1 MSAIQNYRVSRGDTL
16 TDIAAAHGVSPEAL
30 MRANGMNPALADGR
44 VSRNA
49 ADPDRLQ
56 VDQVLRIPV
65 ATPGLE
71 RQHRV
76 APGESLLD
84 IAKRWGVELLDLLH
98 LNPHV
103 AGAAGQPGAPA
114 GAAPTA
120 DAGAKTAATATTPA
134 ATGTAGRLDLKAFTN
149 PELGSNAPAAI
160 VIGNAEGTRKPDG
173 GFRGAFNGHA
183 DPGNAKHN
191 LGSFSYQDGG
201 VTTAAQAD
209 RKQLQ
214 VLTKA
219 LPNYERAAKAAGLD
233 PANPRLAS
241 AYLDLYNQSKTA
253 AGRFLDRMGSLSGKT
268 LDVATLTQARVDSF
282 INPRSGERYAG
293 AAGGFVNIARKQVE
307 REPTAAEIRGV
318 VHADQLRREKALEG
332 ALSKQ
337 GLLTGTG
344 TAPATA
350 SKPAAALPPAAAHN
364 APAGSTGAG
373 SVAKPD
379 AAAAPAGQ
387 PKWLTVALGERGVK
401 EIRGS
406 EDSPRVLEYHQA
418 TSLKAK
424 DDETS
429 WCSSFVNWSMKQ
441 AGVQGTNSAAAR
453 SWLNWG
459 EKVTPDAAHVK
470 PGDVI
475 VFPRG
480 NNPAF
485 GHVAI
490 VKEVLGDGQVMVVG
504 GNQTTGKNKPDGVTE
519 SVRNLADA
527 IGVRRAP

>member
-84 IAKRWGVELLDLLH
+84 IAKRWGVELLDLLN
-98 LNPHV
+98 LNPQV
-103 AGAAGQPGAPA
+103 AGASQPAA
-114 GAAPTA
+114 ATAPTA
-120 DAGAKTAATATTPA
+120 SASAAGSP
-134 ATGTAGRLDLKAFTN
+134 RLDLKAFTN
-149 PELGSNAPAAI
+149 PELGSNALAAI
-160 VIGNAEGTRKPDG
+160 VIGTAEGTRKPDG
-173 GFRGAFNGHA
+173 SFKGAFGGHA

-214 VLTKA
+214 VLAKA
-219 LPNYERAAKAAGLD
+219 VPDYERAAKAAGLD

-253 AGRFLDRMGSLSGKT
+253 AGRFLDRLGSLSGKP

-282 INPRSGERYAG
+282 INPGTGERYAG
-293 AAGGFVNIARKQVE
+293 AAGGFVNIARKQVD

-318 VHADQLRREKALEG
+318 VRADQLRRETALES

-337 GLLTGTG
+337 GLLAPSAAQPASSTRAGT
-344 TAPATA
+344 
-350 SKPAAALPPAAAHN
+350 PAAALPPASAHN
-364 APAGSTGAG
+364 APAGSTTA
-373 SVAKPD
+373 VATP
-379 AAAAPAGQ
+379 AANAAPAGQ

-401 EIRGS
+401 EIKGG
-406 EDSPRVLEYHQA
+406 EDNPRVVEYHQA

-424 DDETS
+424 EDETS
-429 WCSSFVNWSMKQ
+429 WCSSFVNWTMKQ

-480 NNPAF
+480 SNPAY

-490 VKEVLGDGQVMVVG
+490 VKEVQDNGKVVVVG
-504 GNQTTGKNKPDGVTE
+504 GNQSTGPKGSPDGVTE
-519 SVRNLADA
+519 ATRDLSSA